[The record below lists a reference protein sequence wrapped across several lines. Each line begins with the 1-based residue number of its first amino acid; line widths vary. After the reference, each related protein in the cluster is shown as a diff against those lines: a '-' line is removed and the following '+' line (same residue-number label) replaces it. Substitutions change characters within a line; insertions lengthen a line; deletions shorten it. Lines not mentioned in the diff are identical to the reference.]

1 MSAPARALL
10 IRLSLITLL
19 FGAAGYYIDHSSLS
33 AYYLPAFPL
42 LLLIF
47 VVVYFAFAAF
57 LLPPKP
63 LSPKQ
68 FINRF
73 ILLTGFKFLFLL
85 FVIIAWL
92 LLKRDN
98 AVIFLGYVLVLYLGY
113 SIVAYSSILSR
124 KNYDN

>member
-1 MSAPARALL
+1 MSAPARTLL
-10 IRLSLITLL
+10 IRLSVITLL
-19 FGAAGYYIDHSSLS
+19 FGAAGYYMKHSSLS

-47 VVVYFAFAAF
+47 VVIYFAFSAL
-57 LLPPKP
+57 LLPPNP
-63 LSPKQ
+63 LPPKL

-73 ILLTGFKFLFLL
+73 ILLTGLKFLFLL

-98 AVIFLGYVLVLYLGY
+98 AVIFLGYVLVLYLVF
-113 SIVAYSSILSR
+113 SIVAYSSILSW